1 MTAPT
6 VHLNGTS
13 AAALLEGY
21 EKATAAVTAAL
32 TALCEA
38 TAAVTAALTAL
49 GEAAPNARD
58 YYPQGP
64 GAWTNVREAHMADL
78 NALHNV
84 LHHLQYLHESVQQ
97 QSEGVSP

>member
-49 GEAAPNARD
+49 ARPRPMHGTTTRKD
-58 YYPQGP
+58 RAHGP
-64 GAWTNVREAHMADL
+64 MCVR
-78 NALHNV
+78 
-84 LHHLQYLHESVQQ
+84 
-97 QSEGVSP
+97 PIWPT

>member
-32 TALCEA
+32 TAL
-38 TAAVTAALTAL
+38 

-58 YYPQGP
+58 YYPQGR

>member
-1 MTAPT
+1 VRHDRAHGSPKR
-6 VHLNGTS
+6 HQRGG
-13 AAALLEGY
+13 AARGLREGN
-21 EKATAAVTAAL
+21 VTAAL

>member
-32 TALCEA
+32 TAL
-38 TAAVTAALTAL
+38 
-49 GEAAPNARD
+49 GEAAPNAWD

>member
-21 EKATAAVTAAL
+21 EK
-32 TALCEA
+32 A

-78 NALHNV
+78 NALHTV